1 MNLEGIAIKRKGRDS
16 VFKCSICGKYISY
29 KEIATGK
36 TDKRYGLDQDDSLEI
51 LEFWHKECK
60 SGISKSK

>member
-51 LEFWHKECK
+51 LEFWL
-60 SGISKSK
+60 